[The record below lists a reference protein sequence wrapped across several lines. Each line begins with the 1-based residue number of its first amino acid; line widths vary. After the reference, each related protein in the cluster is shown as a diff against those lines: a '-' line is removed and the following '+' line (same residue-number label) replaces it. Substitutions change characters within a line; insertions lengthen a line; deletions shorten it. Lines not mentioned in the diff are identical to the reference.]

1 MRLAELQLLAAAALI
16 FVPLERLLPLH
27 RGNTTIRPGLRVDV
41 LHVFVSGF
49 LIRAGVMAT
58 TIGLSWA
65 CAAIVPDGLRGAI
78 QHQPSWMQFI
88 QLFLLSDA
96 GFYLAHR
103 LVHAVPWLWRFHA
116 VHHSSEQMD
125 WLSTFRVHPVDQI
138 LNTTI
143 IAVPAVA
150 LNFSPAVLLTFG
162 LLYRAHSMLLHS
174 NVRVTFGPL
183 GRFVASPRY
192 HHWHHADEA
201 HAYNRNFG
209 GQLVIWD
216 VLCRTLYEPE
226 TLPERY
232 GVGGAM
238 PAGYAQQLLAPLRRE
253 RQTRAVADL
262 NDESPVNACEGVT
275 NPNGA
280 SAHFRAAGGVEHL
293 RPSRL

>member
-1 MRLAELQLLAAAALI
+1 MIDSMFSLKGRVALVTGGSKGLGKSMARGFSAAGA
-16 FVPLERLLPLH
+16 
-27 RGNTTIRPGLRVDV
+27 D
-41 LHVFVSGF
+41 VFVSGF

-65 CAAIVPDGLRGAI
+65 CAAIVPDGLRRAI
-78 QHQPSWMQFI
+78 QHQPFWMQFI

-162 LLYRAHSMLLHS
+162 LL
-174 NVRVTFGPL
+174 
-183 GRFVASPRY
+183 
-192 HHWHHADEA
+192 
-201 HAYNRNFG
+201 
-209 GQLVIWD
+209 
-216 VLCRTLYEPE
+216 
-226 TLPERY
+226 
-232 GVGGAM
+232 
-238 PAGYAQQLLAPLRRE
+238 
-253 RQTRAVADL
+253 
-262 NDESPVNACEGVT
+262 
-275 NPNGA
+275 
-280 SAHFRAAGGVEHL
+280 
-293 RPSRL
+293 